1 LNSKY
6 LKKKL
11 YLRNCLRAKENIY
24 YFLPQT
30 FDIFASHNFDVH
42 RSQNWILN
50 TVYVTDADRLGSI
63 PGRVTAL
70 AQR

>member
-1 LNSKY
+1 
-6 LKKKL
+6 
-11 YLRNCLRAKENIY
+11 
-24 YFLPQT
+24 LPQT